1 MVRRAYVD
9 IPEGQIHYQTEGNGE
24 TIILLHQTP
33 LSSNQYSDMIPI
45 LGRSYRVIAMD
56 TPGYGNSFRPSK
68 RYEIMDYARCF
79 ISFMNVLG
87 IDKANVVGDHT
98 GASIA
103 AEAAVNY
110 PERLDKLILCGC
122 PHYEQDERK
131 AKLTDP
137 RYAQMEIKKDGS
149 HLMKIWKLPTGFAPR
164 SKPESWHRVVVDYL
178 VAGVGATDAWHAV
191 FRYDI
196 EPRFPLIRCP
206 TLLIS
211 GDEDLF
217 LHRLETTAGFI
228 PRCRTKIIEGGGDV
242 IAYERY
248 EAFAEAILEFV
259 VNPKC

>member
-1 MVRRAYVD
+1 MVRRAYAD
-9 IPEGQIHYQTEGNGE
+9 IPEGQIHYQTEGSGE

-33 LSSNQYSDMIPI
+33 LSSDEYSDMISI
-45 LGRSYRVIAMD
+45 LGKSYRVVAMD
-56 TPGYGNSFRPSK
+56 TPGYGNSFSPLQ

-79 ISFMNVLG
+79 ISFMDVLG

-103 AEAAVNY
+103 VEAAVSH

-122 PHYEQDERK
+122 PHYEPEERK
-131 AKLTDP
+131 AKLTDS
-137 RYAQMEIKKDGS
+137 RYVQMDIRKDGS
-149 HLMKIWKLPTGFAPR
+149 HLLKIWELPTGFAPH

-178 VAGVGATDAWHAV
+178 VAGFRAADAWHAV

-196 EPRFPLIRCP
+196 EPRLSLITCP

-211 GDEDLF
+211 GNEDLF
-217 LHRLETTAGFI
+217 LHRIETTAGLI

-248 EAFAEAILEFV
+248 EAFAEAIVEFLI
-259 VNPKC
+259 NPEI